1 MAKLHNRANSCG
13 FKYPHSCYSH
23 AVPPTNV
30 PNPEQSPASSANPE
44 AQLAEFLAKYTPE
57 IAALAEGA
65 LAKMRFYLPG
75 ATELV
80 YDNYN
85 ALAIGFGP
93 SDRASE
99 AIFSIALYP
108 RWVSLFFLQGA
119 GIPDPARILQ
129 GTGTIV
135 RHMILKSPET
145 LDEPAVQMLI
155 EQALM
160 HATVPIDPTRPGRL
174 LIKAVSEKQRPRRP
188 A

>member
-1 MAKLHNRANSCG
+1 M
-13 FKYPHSCYSH
+13 PD
-23 AVPPTNV
+23 
-30 PNPEQSPASSANPE
+30 PEQNPSLSTSPE
-44 AQLAEFLAKYTPE
+44 AQLAGFLAKYSPE
-57 IAALAEGA
+57 IAALAESA
-65 LAKMRFYLPG
+65 LAKMRSYVPG

-108 RWVSLFFLQGA
+108 RWVSLFFLHGVDL
-119 GIPDPARILQ
+119 PDPGHVLQ
-129 GTGTIV
+129 GTGTRA
-135 RHMILKSPET
+135 RHMILKSPST

-155 EQALM
+155 EQALLN
-160 HATVPIDPTRPGRL
+160 APVPIDPTRPGRL
-174 LIKAVSEKQRPRRP
+174 IVKSVSAQQRPRRP